1 MTKDEIMEIALEAG
15 IVPNELVRGR
25 FIYFAELIAEA
36 EREANVE
43 AINKLMMEFD
53 KIPRT
58 ATTKLASTIICSV
71 GKEFVDLIQAR
82 GKA

>member
-36 EREANVE
+36 EREACIK
-43 AINKLMMEFD
+43 AIEDQIGWDMDDPES
-53 KIPRT
+53 T
-58 ATTKLASTIICSV
+58 AIKAIR
-71 GKEFVDLIQAR
+71 AR
-82 GKA
+82 GNT

>member
-36 EREANVE
+36 EREACIK
-43 AINKLMMEFD
+43 AIEDQIGWDMDDPES
-53 KIPRT
+53 T
-58 ATTKLASTIICSV
+58 AIKAIR
-71 GKEFVDLIQAR
+71 AR
-82 GKA
+82 GKT